1 MFMNKEMK
9 RKIRRLL
16 GWYVLRF
23 CHFLQGFLPLTGT
36 YIAGAVLGK
45 IAYIADVRHR
55 RDALASLSIAF
66 PNLSIKEK
74 KKIARDFFVFMVQS
88 VLEILCFLR
97 VPKYLSNVRIQ
108 GRENLDQA
116 LKKGKGVIVVS
127 AHLGSFPLISY
138 KLIKEGYKINVVL
151 RPMRDEKAD
160 AYFHNLITAVGV
172 RSIFSYPRKE
182 CINGIIQALR
192 RNEIVIVQMDQNFG
206 TGGVWVNFFGKLAA
220 TPVGPVV
227 FALRTNAAVL
237 PGYIYREA
245 KGKHCITLLPQEELI
260 ICEDKDETML
270 VNVIKLTRL
279 IESWIRKFPCQWGW
293 IHRRWK
299 SRPSEII
306 KNLKFKMEKV

>member
-1 MFMNKEMK
+1 MNKETK

-16 GWYVLRF
+16 GWYALRF
-23 CHFLQGFLPLTGT
+23 CHFLHGFLPLEWA

-55 RDALASLSIAF
+55 RDALDSLSIAF
-66 PNLSIKEK
+66 PDLSVKQK
-74 KKIARDFFVFMVQS
+74 KKIAGDFLVFMVQS
-88 VLEILCFLR
+88 ALEGLCFLR
-97 VPKYLSNVRIQ
+97 TPKYLNNIRVE
-108 GRENLDQA
+108 GRENLDRA
-116 LKKGKGVIVVS
+116 LKKGKGVIIVS

-138 KLIKEGYKINVVL
+138 KLTKEGYTVNVVL
-151 RPMRDEKAD
+151 RPMRDEKAE
-160 AYFHNLITAVGV
+160 AYFRKLRIAVGV
-172 RSIFSYPRKE
+172 KSILSYPRKE

-237 PGYIYREA
+237 PGYIYRET
-245 KGKHCITLLPQEELI
+245 KGRHCINLLPQEELI
-260 ICEDKDETML
+260 ICEDKDETVL

-299 SRPSEII
+299 SRPSKIVE
-306 KNLKFKMEKV
+306 NLKFKIEKV

>member
-23 CHFLQGFLPLTGT
+23 CHFLHGFLPLAWA
-36 YIAGAVLGK
+36 YPAGAILGK
-45 IAYIADVRHR
+45 IAYILDVRHR
-55 RDALASLSIAF
+55 RDALDSLSIAF

-74 KKIARDFFVFMVQS
+74 KKITGDFFVFMVQS

-97 VPKYLSNVRIQ
+97 NPEYLSSIRIQ
-108 GRENLDQA
+108 GRENLERA
-116 LKKGKGVIVVS
+116 LKKGKGVIIAS

-138 KLIKEGYKINVVL
+138 KLAEEGYPVNLVL
-151 RPMRDEKAD
+151 RPMRDEKAE
-160 AYFHNLITAVGV
+160 AYFCKLINMAGIN
-172 RSIFSYPRKE
+172 SILSYPRRE

-192 RNEIVIVQMDQNFG
+192 RNEIVVVHMDQNFG

-220 TPVGPVV
+220 TPVGPIVL
-227 FALRTNAAVL
+227 ALRTNAAVL

-245 KGKHCITLLPQEELI
+245 KGKHCVNLLPQEELVT
-260 ICEDKDETML
+260 CEDKDETVL
-270 VNVIKLTRL
+270 VNAVKLTRL
-279 IESWIRKFPCQWGW
+279 IETWIRKFPGQWGW

-299 SRPSEII
+299 SRPSEIV
-306 KNLKFKMEKV
+306 KNLKFKIEKI